1 MLIYILHSDKIYTF
15 RLPKE
20 VSGNYVLTDI
30 DDEGH
35 VRNLTNIQEKDG
47 KWIINSNEEVSV
59 FVGSDAVQSTFV
71 DEYMFYNLNYLNLL
85 NLV

>member
-35 VRNLTNIQEKDG
+35 VRNLTNIQEKRW
-47 KWIINSNEEVSV
+47 K
-59 FVGSDAVQSTFV
+59 V
-71 DEYMFYNLNYLNLL
+71 DY
-85 NLV
+85 